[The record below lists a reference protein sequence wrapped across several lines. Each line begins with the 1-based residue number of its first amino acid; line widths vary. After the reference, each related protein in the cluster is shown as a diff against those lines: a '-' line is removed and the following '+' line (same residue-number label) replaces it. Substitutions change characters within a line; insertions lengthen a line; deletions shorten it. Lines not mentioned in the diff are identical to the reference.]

1 MGFTKVRPM
10 FFSGLC
16 MVSPEMINLDGLR
29 SLYAQT
35 APLYEEE
42 IVPVFAPLADDL
54 ARWIVDCA
62 AARLNYSLYDA
73 FDVESVTAA
82 PSRLRALH
90 AIDIGTGT
98 GQYQSHGARV
108 GETALL

>member
-10 FFSGLC
+10 FFYGLC

-35 APLYEEE
+35 APIYEKE

-62 AARLNYSLYDA
+62 AARLDYSLYDA
-73 FDVESVTAA
+73 FDVERVAVS
-82 PSRLRALH
+82 PPRLRALR
-90 AIDIGTGT
+90 AVAIGTGT
-98 GQYQSHGARV
+98 GILARSL
-108 GETALL
+108 ANR